1 MAQSKTTNELLALG
15 GALVEQ
21 FKLKADEDALGQWM
35 VHYLAEKFLAHKE
48 AVGEAK
54 GTLETELVDLIL
66 KFWKHRAYFPRG
78 DRPFENYEPVLRALE
93 SLDPDRNEGR
103 YFWYRGADE
112 LAKGG
117 ETASKP
123 WVDLAKRF
131 DRGARAIV
139 NFCVQQ
145 AARASDK
152 PDDAWLSA
160 AKVLP
165 QDTDRDLVV
174 IKIITEQS
182 KEDDKE
188 IDPIEFS
195 ITRAKKVQEDL
206 LRLLGAGRIVLQAI
220 SGGLEEL
227 EATSGKSKKVK
238 SKTETVPSGKM
249 PGNKKQ
255 ATGVSSRKKP
265 RKKVAKARA
274 PPRRN
279 ASR

>member
-1 MAQSKTTNELLALG
+1 LALG

-35 VHYLAEKFLAHKE
+35 AHYLAEKLVAHKK
-48 AVGEAK
+48 AVGETKAAV
-54 GTLETELVDLIL
+54 ETELIDLIL

-78 DRPFENYEPVLRALE
+78 TRPFENYEPVLRALE
-93 SLDPDRNEGR
+93 SLDPDQSDGR

-112 LAKGG
+112 LAEGG
-117 ETASKP
+117 DAASKP
-123 WVDLAKRF
+123 WIDLAKRF

-160 AKVLP
+160 TKVLA
-165 QDTDRDLVV
+165 QDSDRDLVV

-182 KEDDKE
+182 KEEDKE
-188 IDPIEFS
+188 VDPAEFA

-206 LRLLGAGRIVLQAI
+206 LGLLVGGRIVLQAI

-227 EATSGKSKKVK
+227 EAASGKSKQAK
-238 SKTETVPSGKM
+238 SKTR
-249 PGNKKQ
+249 
-255 ATGVSSRKKP
+255 AVSSP
-265 RKKVAKARA
+265 YDCWA
-274 PPRRN
+274 
-279 ASR
+279 